1 MQRLGD
7 VTLEGTRFR
16 PGETLDP
23 GGRSTGYELAA
34 LRNGD
39 LEVESMASGDGL
51 FVTDPRR

>member
-39 LEVESMASGDGL
+39 LEVESMAGGDGL